1 MGPRRVQLHS
11 EEQDW
16 ELGTKQWF
24 WPWFLSPK
32 SFRASSKEKQTRRVP
47 SGPGDPAASPSGR
60 RSCPSGVCKDL
71 SCEHRTLLGRS
82 PRRQKCCSPA
92 LESQRARAPC
102 LLAAPRPLPCALL
115 PALAPGLRAPPEA
128 PRAAQTRGGV
138 GGGGYSGD
146 WGQCGAREAGGA
158 TRTLLGVSVYS
169 VLKHEHGCQRKPRRV
184 RKHHLLLGALRFR
197 RSCQTGAEGPRG
209 PQGPQGPQGPL
220 LGGAVAEAEVHGG
233 GTQKPGLPRGDLWQ
247 TGKDVL
253 RTGQKALAFSTAAQ
267 PALPPPCHV
276 TAPLLPRGPLP
287 ADVCRNRVESSTGKQ
302 WQWAGRRGRAGRFLE
317 TGALTLR
324 SSRQQLLFSETT
336 FPAGAIYVPLTPR
349 EPAGRGALAP
359 GRQPIRK
366 AFHVGPTGG
375 NEKDVTTSVTQALC
389 PGPPALCPRPGT
401 LRRNVTLGL
410 SVVVVCAEERPTRKQ
425 TYSREERVPTRCMSF
440 PQGGGGGNRLCLSL
454 RTSMQ

>member
-138 GGGGYSGD
+138 GGGGVFRG
-146 WGQCGAREAGGA
+146 
-158 TRTLLGVSVYS
+158 
-169 VLKHEHGCQRKPRRV
+169 
-184 RKHHLLLGALRFR
+184 LGAVRGAGSWWRDTNPPRSLRLQR
-197 RSCQTGAEGPRG
+197 PQTRARMS
-209 PQGPQGPQGPL
+209 
-220 LGGAVAEAEVHGG
+220 
-233 GTQKPGLPRGDLWQ
+233 T
-247 TGKDVL
+247 
-253 RTGQKALAFSTAAQ
+253 KA
-267 PALPPPCHV
+267 PPCPQ
-276 TAPLLPRGPLP
+276 TPLASWGS
-287 ADVCRNRVESSTGKQ
+287 AV
-302 WQWAGRRGRAGRFLE
+302 
-317 TGALTLR
+317 
-324 SSRQQLLFSETT
+324 
-336 FPAGAIYVPLTPR
+336 
-349 EPAGRGALAP
+349 
-359 GRQPIRK
+359 
-366 AFHVGPTGG
+366 
-375 NEKDVTTSVTQALC
+375 
-389 PGPPALCPRPGT
+389 
-401 LRRNVTLGL
+401 
-410 SVVVVCAEERPTRKQ
+410 
-425 TYSREERVPTRCMSF
+425 
-440 PQGGGGGNRLCLSL
+440 
-454 RTSMQ
+454 